1 MIYLV
6 FCHRLLGGWL
16 LVEVF
21 QGLRHEA
28 LVLAEVP
35 ASLAK
40 QTVPHFGRAYCLR
53 PEFSGLVH
61 VCAPAFGVFV
71 AKSTNCF
78 DNFAV

>member
-1 MIYLV
+1 MIL
-6 FCHRLLGGWL
+6 CLLGAWL

-40 QTVPHFGRAYCLR
+40 QTVPSFWASVLLATRVFEFGTCLR
-53 PEFSGLVH
+53 LG
-61 VCAPAFGVFV
+61 G
-71 AKSTNCF
+71 KIKKNCV
-78 DNFAV
+78 DSFAV